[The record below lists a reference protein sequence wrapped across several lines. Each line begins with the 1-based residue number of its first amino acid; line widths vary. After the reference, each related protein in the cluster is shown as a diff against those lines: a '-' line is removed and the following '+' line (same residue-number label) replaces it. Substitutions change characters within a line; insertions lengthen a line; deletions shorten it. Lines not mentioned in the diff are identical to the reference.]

1 MSVIFLNSKFLNRK
15 FEVKTHIS
23 YPLLKEDVSY
33 KIGAREEKERG
44 ISLQK
49 GGGKSLDSHWLV
61 FIMGLLHS
69 NTTRK
74 QSQLNVRMR
83 Y

>member
-49 GGGKSLDSHWLV
+49 GGGKSLNLTGWFSSWDC
-61 FIMGLLHS
+61 FIV
-69 NTTRK
+69 T
-74 QSQLNVRMR
+74 QLENNLSLI
-83 Y
+83 